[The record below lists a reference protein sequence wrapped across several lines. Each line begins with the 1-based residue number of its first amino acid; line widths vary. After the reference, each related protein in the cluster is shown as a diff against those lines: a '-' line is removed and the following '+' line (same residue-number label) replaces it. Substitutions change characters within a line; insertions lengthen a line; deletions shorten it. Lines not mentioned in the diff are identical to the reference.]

1 MAHPVA
7 HARSAGSGRPN
18 PETAESSAHAT
29 NRSARWPY
37 PCMGPQKG
45 KSKCP
50 QRPNRTQDSPRRA
63 CTDVRRDGQTGA
75 QRRGGPEARSQ
86 RRIADR
92 ATASRCVPL
101 GGEIR
106 LGSRCLAPSELRVG
120 VRARRARTRTGGAA
134 ICTCLVP
141 LGQHVLQRPT
151 RCTGIGGQKV
161 SRIFRIH
168 DRITADHQLQ
178 FSYMAMRLRSYVVE
192 SILKIVHLIAS
203 LRLRVYALPFYQ
215 VGALTAHRPAPPHAT
230 CPASTADLSLVKVR
244 CLRLPAVKPRARGSP
259 APLPG
264 HCAARSGHSRAQ
276 PSLTSTEHATAT
288 RRTTS
293 TRYTRP
299 LRLRKLARG

>member
-1 MAHPVA
+1 MPPTPK
-7 HARSAGSGRPN
+7 SDAGL
-18 PETAESSAHAT
+18 SSPGMH
-29 NRSARWPY
+29 
-37 PCMGPQKG
+37 
-45 KSKCP
+45 
-50 QRPNRTQDSPRRA
+50 
-63 CTDVRRDGQTGA
+63 RRDGQTGA

-161 SRIFRIH
+161 SRMFRIH
-168 DRITADHQLQ
+168 DRITISVDSFPIYGYAA
-178 FSYMAMRLRSYVVE
+178 SRSYLVE

-203 LRLRVYALPFYQ
+203 LRVYALPFYE

-230 CPASTADLSLVKVR
+230 CPSRGRS
-244 CLRLPAVKPRARGSP
+244 KPRKTQPRP
-259 APLPG
+259 AATTTPEQ
-264 HCAARSGHSRAQ
+264 HC
-276 PSLTSTEHATAT
+276 
-288 RRTTS
+288 
-293 TRYTRP
+293 RP
-299 LRLRKLARG
+299 LRGAARPAPHKGAGSHRPEPRAADPTRADRRFPAGERRGRRHLRRWTHQRTDRPTSRQARPGPAVDGQRSTPGGFTDTTVRPVAGT